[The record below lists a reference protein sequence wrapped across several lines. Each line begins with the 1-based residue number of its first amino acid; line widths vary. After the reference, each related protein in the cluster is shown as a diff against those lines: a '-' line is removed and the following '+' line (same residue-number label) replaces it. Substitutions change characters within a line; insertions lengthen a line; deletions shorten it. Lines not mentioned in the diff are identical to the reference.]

1 MEQNASA
8 HTVLRIQEICD
19 YITDFLHSSS
29 TDLNSCAL
37 ISRLFTAP
45 AQYHL
50 FGDIDATWYRFGDPS
65 VAASSSQR
73 LCTVLLSPHLV
84 CLVRRLRL
92 SLCPE
97 IIVPLAQ
104 VRFTRLETLR
114 LDGGPTMARVSDKTL
129 SLAAGIVGLPS
140 IRCVQF
146 VSVVLNDIESLG
158 ALFRQRST
166 LDRLAMDNTIIT
178 SASPVQPRPF
188 DAGQHRV
195 VLNSVEITDAMGTAH
210 DSWVVHALCPF
221 DFSAVTNMNIAVE
234 TSLKMIGIMH
244 SVAPSLTTLQIDA
257 TFATPAFRLSAFP
270 ALTTLTVLG
279 WYRGSAPAAAL
290 LESVGSKNVISQLS
304 TSGSP
309 FFGSQ
314 TPNHSAPSTKS
325 SRTSRSPTFAPS
337 KSRFR
342 AMNLTGRARMRRSSS
357 LLQCKAC
364 GDSSPIWIHEATCG
378 WHIFATV
385 FRSRH

>member
-1 MEQNASA
+1 MTSESFPRIAMEQNASA

-50 FGDIDATWYRFGDPS
+50 FSDIDATWYRFGDPS
-65 VAASSSQR
+65 VAASASQR
-73 LCTVLLSPHLV
+73 LCTVLLSAHLV

-221 DFSAVTNMNIAVE
+221 DFSAVRRTSPKWVYLGQEESGNCRGTQ
-234 TSLKMIGIMH
+234 TSLTG
-244 SVAPSLTTLQIDA
+244 P
-257 TFATPAFRLSAFP
+257 
-270 ALTTLTVLG
+270 
-279 WYRGSAPAAAL
+279 
-290 LESVGSKNVISQLS
+290 
-304 TSGSP
+304 
-309 FFGSQ
+309 
-314 TPNHSAPSTKS
+314 PNWVTEITEDLYS
-325 SRTSRSPTFAPS
+325 SRFVD
-337 KSRFR
+337 F
-342 AMNLTGRARMRRSSS
+342 
-357 LLQCKAC
+357 LLL
-364 GDSSPIWIHEATCG
+364 HEND
-378 WHIFATV
+378 F
-385 FRSRH
+385 

>member
-50 FGDIDATWYRFGDPS
+50 FSDIDATWYRFGDPS
-65 VAASSSQR
+65 VAASASQR

-114 LDGGPTMARVSDKTL
+114 LEGGPTMARVSDKTL

-234 TSLKMIGIMH
+234 TSLKMIGVMH
-244 SVAPSLTTLQIDA
+244 SVAPSLTTLKIDA

-290 LESVGSKNVISQLS
+290 LESVGSKNVISQLYVRIALLRKS
-304 TSGSP
+304 DAKSLCTLDEVIANLPLSHLRTLQVTISRNESNWTGP
-309 FFGSQ
+309 DAEELFVAAMQGLRGFFPHMDTRGYLRLAYLRDGVQ
-314 TPNHSAPSTKS
+314 I
-325 SRTSRSPTFAPS
+325 
-337 KSRFR
+337 
-342 AMNLTGRARMRRSSS
+342 
-357 LLQCKAC
+357 KA
-364 GDSSPIWIHEATCG
+364 
-378 WHIFATV
+378 
-385 FRSRH
+385 